1 MPHLRFPVAL
11 ILTINLFVL
20 SACGGGGSSSGV
32 DPTVAGENIPAI
44 FVGVY
49 KGTLNLT
56 AKAIGVTESDS
67 FEITIT
73 VFEDGTIRFDGDEPD
88 ETFTAGIT
96 NDGDFAGN
104 ITIQEDECSGTVGVT
119 GRVDGTTATGTIDG
133 DGECDISGLSVD
145 VDLTGDFSATK

>member
-1 MPHLRFPVAL
+1 MKFPLAL
-11 ILTINLFVL
+11 IFTINLLFL
-20 SACGGGGSSSGV
+20 SACGGGSSSSGV
-32 DPTVAGENIPAI
+32 DPTIAGENIPAI

-56 AKAIGVTESDS
+56 AEAISLTESDT

-104 ITIQEDECSGTVGVT
+104 ITITEDECNGTVGVT
-119 GRVDGTTATGTIDG
+119 GRVDGTTATGTLEG
-133 DGECDISGLSVD
+133 DGECDISGLTVD
-145 VDLTGDFSATK
+145 VDLTGDFTATKQ